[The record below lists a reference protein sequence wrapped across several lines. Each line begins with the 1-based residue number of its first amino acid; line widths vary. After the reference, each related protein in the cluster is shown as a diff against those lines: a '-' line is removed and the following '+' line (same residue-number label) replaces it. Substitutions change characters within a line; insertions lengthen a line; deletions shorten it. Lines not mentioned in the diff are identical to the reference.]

1 MKSGANTRIV
11 RCCNCGGMMRVAA
24 RALSVFCPHCHKR
37 ITLENLRI
45 IGSHP
50 GKTLATC
57 GDILV
62 EPSTTLN
69 LEITANNVIVRGRVR
84 GSIRAN
90 ASVEVT
96 PTGRVVG
103 DVKAPKIIVR
113 EGGVIQG
120 RCEMTAP
127 LEQLTG
133 SAPAGDDDQPIPN
146 RMDADPHTPPS
157 TPPSPTDQEDVR
169 KNPTTSAPRQ
179 IRPIQLG

>member
-57 GDILV
+57 GDILI

-84 GSIRAN
+84 GAIRAN
-90 ASVEVT
+90 KSVEVT

-113 EGGVIQG
+113 EGGIIQG

-127 LEQLTG
+127 MEQFPVSSPTE
-133 SAPAGDDDQPIPN
+133 DDTQLIPDHK
-146 RMDADPHTPPS
+146 DADPQVPPS
-157 TPPSPTDQEDVR
+157 EPPSPTGNEDAR
-169 KNPTTSAPRQ
+169 PIPPTTAPRQ